1 MLLEVLVWRG
11 TEIVVEEVAAEAVL
25 REKETAVGEALQAV
39 GLEWEASEWAEEL
52 LRKEE

>member
-1 MLLEVLVWRG
+1 M
-11 TEIVVEEVAAEAVL
+11 
-25 REKETAVGEALQAV
+25 REKEMAVADALQAV